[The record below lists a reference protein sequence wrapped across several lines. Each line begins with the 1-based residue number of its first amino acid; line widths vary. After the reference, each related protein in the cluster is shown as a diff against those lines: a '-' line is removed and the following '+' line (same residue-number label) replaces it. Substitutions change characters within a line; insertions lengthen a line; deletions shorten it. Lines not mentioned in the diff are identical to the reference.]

1 MASYSF
7 NRKGTDMETQ
17 AQQKTPL
24 RRRFFRFAGAGAAL
38 VGLSGLA
45 WKAAAHGG
53 RRGGPIDPAE
63 LEERLDYML
72 KHLYV
77 EIDATD
83 AQKAKLDPIVKQAAK
98 ELMPLRGKM
107 REARR
112 QGMALLS
119 AETIDRGAIER
130 LRAEQ
135 IGAADEASRRLVR
148 ALTDVAEVLTPEQR
162 KTVAQRIER
171 RRHRRH
177 WG

>member
-1 MASYSF
+1 MQ
-7 NRKGTDMETQ
+7 TQ
-17 AQQKTPL
+17 PQEKPSL
-24 RRRFFRFAGAGAAL
+24 RRRFFKFAGAGAAL
-38 VGLSGLA
+38 AGLSGLA

-63 LEERLDYML
+63 LDERLEHML

-83 AQKAKLDPIVKQAAK
+83 AQKAKLEPIVKQAAK
-98 ELMPLRGKM
+98 ELLPLREKV
-107 REARR
+107 RAARR

-130 LRAEQ
+130 LRVEQ
-135 IGAADEASRRLVR
+135 IASADDASKRFVR
-148 ALTDVAEVLTPEQR
+148 ALADVAEVLTPEQR
-162 KTVAQRIER
+162 KAVAERIQRR
-171 RRHRRH
+171 RRH

>member
-1 MASYSF
+1 
-7 NRKGTDMETQ
+7 MEPQ
-17 AQQKTPL
+17 AQEKPTR
-24 RRRFFRFAGAGAAL
+24 RRRFFRFAAAGAAL
-38 VGLSGLA
+38 AGLSGLA
-45 WKAAAHGG
+45 WKAAAHG

-107 REARR
+107 RAARR
-112 QGMALLS
+112 QGMTLFS

-135 IGAADEASRRLVR
+135 IAAADEASKRFVR
-148 ALTDVAEVLTPEQR
+148 ALADVAEVLTPEQR
-162 KTVAQRIER
+162 KTVAERIER